1 MADLPPEA
9 AVELIRYRQ
18 AATDPKR
25 TLANAALKKAAKR
38 FQIYASDEI
47 EYDAFSAYAGRTK
60 ADINRC
66 NFSFDPDEQS

>member
-1 MADLPPEA
+1 MTAN
-9 AVELIRYRQ
+9 
-18 AATDPKR
+18 DPKR
-25 TLANAALKKAAKR
+25 TLAKVALKKAANR

-47 EYDAFSAYAGRTK
+47 ECDALSAYAGRTK